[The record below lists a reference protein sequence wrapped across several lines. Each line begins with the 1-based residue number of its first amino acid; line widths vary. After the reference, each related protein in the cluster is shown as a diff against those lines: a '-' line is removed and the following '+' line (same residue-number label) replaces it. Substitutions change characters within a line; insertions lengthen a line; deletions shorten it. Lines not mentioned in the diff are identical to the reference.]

1 MFCAN
6 STFCFFAN
14 FWVAKL
20 KPFSEKGNQRL
31 WSCFKKSILCGAF
44 EKIVLKLPWGQKY
57 FFERL
62 KNFLLFSNFW
72 LIILESFLREQIKAL
87 KLFNTKLCHGEY
99 FGKVLEIFESRS
111 WNPFLRKGIKVWKSP
126 YVKCPL
132 LVAF

>member
-31 WSCFKKSILCGAF
+31 WSCFEKSILRGAF

-57 FFERL
+57 FFWAFEKFLTFFKLLIDNFGIIFKRANQSL
-62 KNFLLFSNFW
+62 K
-72 LIILESFLREQIKAL
+72 
-87 KLFNTKLCHGEY
+87 T
-99 FGKVLEIFESRS
+99 V
-111 WNPFLRKGIKVWKSP
+111 
-126 YVKCPL
+126 
-132 LVAF
+132 